1 MEVTGIRPQHTSGI
15 TWHITLAVTSW
26 PSVLFWIW
34 TNRIVLDFLVWIFFL
49 FGLFGLFWF
58 SDFSKIWKEID
69 PNSKQ
74 PGHDLLYDRNK
85 QDSGFFRLPSA
96 FHSILEELVKENR
109 NKGKRHENG
118 WLAHFYDAWEAQENS
133 QKCCSSDGCL
143 RRAKKLNAVYGLNWA
158 NFQLLRF
165 ILNIQVQLP

>member
-1 MEVTGIRPQHTSGI
+1 MTVSAFLDLDYP
-15 TWHITLAVTSW
+15 
-26 PSVLFWIW
+26 
-34 TNRIVLDFLVWIFFL
+34 NRLGFSCLDFFFVSIFFCLDL
-49 FGLFGLFWF
+49 FFNWIVWLVWF

-69 PNSKQ
+69 PNGKQ
-74 PGHDLLYDRNK
+74 PGHDLLKTKNK
-85 QDSGFFRLPSA
+85 AKWRVFFRLPSA
-96 FHSILEELVKENR
+96 FYSMLEELVRENR
-109 NKGKRHENG
+109 NKGKHHENG

-165 ILNIQVQLP
+165 IFNIQVQLP